1 MKERRVSSGL
11 VGACLVLLLTVS
23 LVALACPAPPVDP
36 EVPAKVGVVTS
47 IGGLGDKS
55 FNDFT
60 FAGAQRAAAEMGVE
74 IDVVEP
80 LAIGDF
86 EGLLR
91 GMAIT
96 GEYKVILAVG
106 FLQRDALAVV
116 APEFPNQRFIIVD
129 SVVAVPNVTSLIFRE
144 NEGSFLVG
152 VLAGMMTKTGRVGFV
167 GGMDVPIIRRFQA
180 GYVAGAKWANPAVT
194 VDVSYVGGFGDPAGG
209 KEHALAHYG
218 RGGDI
223 IFAAAGK
230 TGLGVFDAAVERG
243 RLAIGVDVD
252 QAHIAPAHIVASM
265 IKGIDTAVYEATLAA
280 LKEVLEPGIHE
291 FGLAEGVAGICFLMI
306 DHVRTSTVPL
316 PEAVRAR
323 VIEARQMIIDG
334 LIIVPDEDDL

>member
-1 MKERRVSSGL
+1 LSKWNRILTAVATS
-11 VGACLVLLLTVS
+11 VALLLAGS
-23 LVALACPAPPVDP
+23 FAFAG
-36 EVPAKVGVVTS
+36 EKVGMVTS

-55 FNDFT
+55 FNDFA
-60 FAGAQRAAAEMGVE
+60 FAGARLAAEAMGAE

-80 LAIGDF
+80 KAIGDF

-91 GMAIT
+91 DLAVT
-96 GEYKVILAVG
+96 GEYKVIIAVG

-116 APEFPNQRFIIVD
+116 APEFPDQAFVIVD
-129 SVVAVPNVTSLIFRE
+129 SVVAEPNVTSLIFRE

-180 GYVAGAKWANPAVT
+180 GFAAGVVWANPNAV
-194 VDVSYVGGFGDPAGG
+194 VDVSYVGSFRDPAGG

-218 RGGDI
+218 RGVDI
-223 IFAAAGK
+223 IFVAAGA
-230 TGLGVFDAAVERG
+230 TNLGVFDAAKERD

-252 QAHIAPAHIVASM
+252 QAHLAPAHIVASM
-265 IKGIDTAVYEATLAA
+265 IKGIDTAVYDATLAA
-280 LKEVLEPGIHE
+280 LQGTLEPGMSE

-316 PEAVRAR
+316 PDAVRAR

-334 LIIVPDEDDL
+334 LIIVPTEADL

>member
-1 MKERRVSSGL
+1 M
-11 VGACLVLLLTVS
+11 LTVAVMG
-23 LVALACPAPPVDP
+23 LALAAAGFSAVAA
-36 EVPAKVGVVTS
+36 EKVGIVTS

-60 FAGAQRAAAEMGVE
+60 FAGAQQAAREMGVD
-74 IDVVEP
+74 IDIVEP

-91 GMAIT
+91 EMAIA
-96 GEYKVILAVG
+96 GEYAVIIAVG
-106 FLQRDALAVV
+106 FLQMDALAIV
-116 APEFPNQRFIIVD
+116 APEFPDQRFVIVD
-129 SVVAVPNVTSLIFRE
+129 SVVAEPNVTSLIFRE

-152 VLAGMMTKTGRVGFV
+152 VLAGMMTATGRVGFV

-180 GYVAGAKWANPAVT
+180 GYTAGAKWANPDVI
-194 VDVSYVGGFGDPAGG
+194 VDVSYAGAFGDPAAG

-218 RGGDI
+218 RGADI

-243 RLAIGVDVD
+243 KLAIGVDVD

-265 IKGIDTAVYEATLAA
+265 IKGIDTAVYDATLAA
-280 LKEVLEPGIHE
+280 LRGTLEPGVLQ
-291 FGLAEGVAGICFLMI
+291 FGLADGVAGICFLMT

-316 PEAVRAR
+316 PDAVRER
-323 VIEARQMIIDG
+323 VIMARQMIIDG
-334 LIIVPDEDDL
+334 LIDVPTEDDI